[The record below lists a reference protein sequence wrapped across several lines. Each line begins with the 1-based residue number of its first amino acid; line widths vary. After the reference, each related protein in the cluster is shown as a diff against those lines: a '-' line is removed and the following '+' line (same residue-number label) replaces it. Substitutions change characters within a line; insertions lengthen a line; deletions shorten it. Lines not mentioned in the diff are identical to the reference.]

1 MKLHLPKLLRN
12 SVLACITAVAGIA
25 SSTVGSATFAGGFVA
40 FVLSGQASAATSTDP
55 TASFSDGDVLNVGDG
70 VTISESIRFEG
81 DATDASITLNVT
93 DGTVTWATAQAENKG
108 VSTVNIATGA
118 TLDVTTEE
126 GRYCVFASKEGADVT
141 INLEAGA
148 RLQSKNLFGWEN
160 GNRGAALRTV
170 NMAAGSEW
178 TIQTPESFYLNNTV
192 INLSGGKI
200 VLANEA
206 TAVCFER
213 RTSSINTTADATQM
227 SEITGPGAIKAGN
240 NGAGGDGEGYEFNV
254 ARGTFDIDDTNT
266 ADLLMSARLVNGDW
280 GRRVQKLG
288 DGIMEMTAA
297 SAFSH
302 TFYVREGELKFTGE
316 GNMNCS
322 DMSVLAG
329 GMLTLNTSAAFSS
342 VINLQDGGVLNLGSG
357 QSLGANANLNGT
369 VKIVDTV
376 TLTAGTLTVNENTTI
391 FDLSGW
397 TGGDTYQL
405 FTVDGGTLTAGKV
418 HVAGYEG
425 DGTWVLDSTG
435 VLSVQKLVTWSG
447 GPSLTWTEGSAF
459 DNGVAFTNN
468 ALVAIAGNQGDVTA
482 TVEGA
487 IAASELTVEAGTNLI
502 LAGAGTVSS
511 AATIVEG
518 DLTVQTA
525 GNSLSSITLNADSK
539 LTIAVDG
546 ETSLSGSLGT
556 TSISGGTIYIAE
568 GTTLT
573 ESAFGLIS
581 RDMVVQGTL
590 KFAGG
595 DVVNYNASNN
605 FTITVDG
612 GSLDLGEH
620 RQSLPS
626 ECTLVL
632 KDATVF
638 GTGDGYGALDF
649 FENGGTI
656 VSYGE
661 SSIDAPVRL
670 RPSGQTTYVNVV
682 DGTLTSLGNLG
693 NNNNGNLTKVG
704 AGTLA
709 IGGTVTTSGTVFV
722 NEGVLKMLDGSSAT
736 SVVSLAGGSL
746 SAEGTTATMETLGG
760 SGDVVLDAGV
770 VLTVNNA
777 TGFFNKK
784 GEGSLVINNMVGSQL
799 NMNHEGP
806 LTINNLSLA
815 DNAVL
820 SYGTMEGSLLQIGSL
835 NSNVLINIMAL
846 QDQLAQ
852 GIELGLASSISAD
865 KISVIGL
872 EAGEYTL
879 QNSNGYWKLISD
891 VELHTDWDM
900 NWGMDAIISSP
911 MSPAQIAVPESG
923 DFSLVGTDADNQ
935 SGRIAAV
942 LTGGGAGVS
951 VFGGSALPNGTS
963 NTAFQGDTW
972 IRAEEGQYKLIVGGH
987 FANSWGSGTV
997 GNFNGDSHIVVDGAT
1012 VGSIVG
1018 GSHQDGRGPRFTG
1031 NSYISIFSGDVT
1043 AAIVGAGTN
1052 AHGNTTHFDGTTNI
1066 YVYVPLS
1073 TNNQNGM
1080 GGAAPGDAV
1089 IGAGTSFDPQ
1099 SRGCTNNLTG
1109 ATNVTVDLSGYT
1121 GDAAN
1126 FAKKLIGGH
1135 FNWTGTYQA
1144 NITGDTNVNI
1154 IGNSG
1159 VTFTADIVGG
1169 SRNNGGSI
1177 NTTGTSSVN
1186 ISGASTYS
1194 SKVVAGSYLAG
1205 NFTSTTGGTS
1215 LSISGGTF
1223 NGVVYGGAYH
1233 ETAGTSTTGDV
1244 VISLSGGTFAD
1255 KVVAGSHLETGAGTL
1270 TVGNTSV
1277 TVSGGTL
1284 NADLIGGLYIN
1295 GTGDAAVTASMG
1307 DSTII
1312 ISGGKVTNV
1321 YGGTCTVRNTADSTI
1336 SQGDIVIDLQGGEIA
1351 GDVYAAGYQGNA
1363 TNLTTESTTVKL
1375 SAAATIADGKIISG
1389 GYKTSQTNSVI
1400 TGDSTL
1406 VFTDTQDRAG
1416 VSFTGFNKVEVADK
1430 ATATVGA
1437 LPTTGVTI
1445 DKVGAGVLATTVG
1458 VSGTGTGISV
1468 NVSEGTLQLTGTASM
1483 AASTVNVAKGAT
1495 LEIATT
1501 QELNAGTG
1509 SIAGTGSLVK
1519 SEAGTATV
1527 DTLGADWA
1535 GDITVNGG
1543 TLNLSA
1549 MGGTTSVEVKAGA
1562 ALNVAG
1568 DVACEVTNSGALTA
1582 GGISGKL
1589 TSTGGSLEIVG
1600 AGAAITSTD
1609 ISISGTTLKGTWSAA
1624 GAALGAGVV
1633 VDTTGTVTLT
1643 GADLSGQITVNAGT
1657 LALTGETTLSGFS
1670 SVQNITFAD
1679 ETRNGFDYTSDVY
1692 AGVIALGEGGSVD
1705 TTGLTVNGYDV
1716 TLKEG
1721 GSLVADHGVS
1731 TTYWVSSG
1739 TVTYNDALNLTNDDG
1754 DSAEAFKLNGGELVI
1769 GKDLGTIKLEVAAN
1783 GGTINIAEGQTLDSS
1798 DDFVENNAGTAQLAG
1813 KGVYL
1818 NGDSLTLTGPVKLSA
1833 DWNGIVST
1841 TAAVID
1847 TDTTLAL
1854 GKKVEFSAD
1863 ALTLGG
1869 ALNAT
1874 GAELILG
1881 EQLTFNSY
1889 DAVLKADA
1897 LSMRG
1902 GDLAISLSTAALSNV
1917 TATSTTLITLKE
1929 TSTGKM
1935 SYNGLDILA
1944 EGTSIEKSTGRDN
1957 LYDAKLCWDGNKLE
1971 LITTL
1976 REGLEVWEGDSASA
1990 VLDSDSIAEGA
2001 DLAFIGGGAPEVEVS
2016 GNASV
2021 QNIIVSNH
2029 TAKEDYIF
2037 TGDSIDVAEN
2047 LTVNYG
2053 ATLTVKNEVNVEGV
2067 TVVGEDSALTV
2078 SGGSLTTGSL
2088 QAATAQVTVGS
2099 GATLAARGDVEAS
2112 SIVVQASNLTAQSVV
2127 VAGDIDVE
2135 EKGSLAA
2142 KGDVVATNIAVAEA
2156 STLKA
2161 DSAAVKTV
2169 ENKGTLDIKGML
2181 VATSPT
2187 SVYSLRSADVA
2198 QGAVVNSG
2206 DMTVGGVV
2214 ADSFTMTG
2222 GTLEITSKD
2231 GFQSGSTNI
2240 AAGTL
2245 KANKVDWS
2253 IDGGTIGAVTIEG
2266 DKKITLSNVKLNET
2280 LVNNGNLE
2288 LTGEINI
2295 SNLEYKGTSVFTNLD
2310 GELTESG
2317 NGYASTT
2324 NIYTVVTGNAAIVDE
2339 SKVQWNSGSE
2349 ADYVYNNG
2357 ILTEKLTFSH
2367 DTYVVNTGLT
2377 YNSALNTALKA
2388 NDTKE
2393 ILAAGGTL
2401 KVQTAMVK
2409 QSLKVDGGTVDVNAA
2424 VTQDINLNSG
2434 LVNINAAVADIN
2446 AKGGTINIGSGATG
2460 EVKVKGS
2467 NVSITGGNGVAG
2479 LTINNGVVANLA
2491 LADTTVTTA
2500 KEGVT
2505 LNGTLE
2511 NGVLSVTEGT
2521 KLTGNLVLQDSK
2533 LNITSTNTGLTL
2545 TDAEVKSLT
2554 NDGLVSLDSI
2564 TVDVDDIV
2572 VEGIAAYDKYFSG
2585 WEVKDGKV
2593 VAAGRNTSNYTD
2605 KAGKD
2610 VSANAAAGL
2619 AMADAALVALNP
2631 QMTKGSDL
2639 GAVLSILDTANGAKA
2654 EELGASLAGASTAVL
2669 GMAAMGDVERQLK
2682 AIRNRTTTMGVDQS
2696 VANDDMPYFNA
2707 WINAEGD
2714 RAELGESGSES
2725 GYELNSWGGTVGFD
2739 VDFCPTVTAGMAL
2752 TAMYG
2757 DLDVTGADT
2766 ATGSIDSCYVSVFA
2780 RYAPSAWTHT
2790 FVATIGSSD
2799 ISLDRTVAGV
2809 QLEGETSGM
2818 SFGFMYELGH
2828 VYALDEDGTACLQPV
2843 FNVAWR
2849 HTSVDAY
2856 TETGSDLALE
2866 VGEQTLDTIT
2876 IGAGARLQAVV
2887 GESMYNRTSILEAR
2901 VLAKVDAGDR
2911 CGSSKVALNALPGAS
2926 TNVDST
2932 EMGALGLEAGAGLTI
2947 PVGQEGGSIFMDAS
2961 VELRSDYTNV
2971 NGTVGYRIN
2980 F

>member
-70 VTISESIRFEG
+70 VTISESIQFEG

-118 TLDVTTEE
+118 TLDVTSDE
-126 GRYCVFASKEGADVT
+126 GRYCVFASKQGADVT

-148 RLQSKNLFGWEN
+148 RLLSKNLFGWEM
-160 GNRGAALRTV
+160 GDRGTALRTV

-178 TIQTPESFYLNNTV
+178 TIGTAEGFYLNKTT

-200 VLANEA
+200 ILANEG
-206 TAVCFER
+206 TSMSFER
-213 RTSSINTTADATQM
+213 RENVIGTTAESTQM
-227 SEITGPGAIKAGN
+227 SEIAGAGAIKAGN
-240 NGAGGDGEGYEFNV
+240 NGNGGEGEGYIFNV
-254 ARGTFDIDDTNT
+254 VRGTFDIDDTNT

-297 SAFSH
+297 NTFSH
-302 TFYVREGELKFTGE
+302 TFYVRAGELKFTGA

-369 VKIVDTV
+369 VKIANTV

-391 FDLSGW
+391 FDLSDW
-397 TGGDTYQL
+397 AGGDTYQL
-405 FTVDGGTLTAGKV
+405 FTVDGGTLAAGKV

-435 VLSVQKLVTWSG
+435 VLSLQSLVTWSG
-447 GPSLTWTEGSAF
+447 GGSLTWSDGCTF
-459 DNGVAFTNN
+459 DNGATFTNN
-468 ALVAIAGNQGDVTA
+468 AMVNFAADQGDVTA

-487 IAASELTVEAGTNLI
+487 VTATELTVQSGTNLI
-502 LAGAGTVSS
+502 LAGTGTVN
-511 AATIVEG
+511 AVETLVEG

-525 GNSLSSITLNADSK
+525 GNTLGSVALSGNSK
-539 LTIAVDG
+539 LTIAVEG
-546 ETSLSGSLGT
+546 ETSLADSVGT

-626 ECTLVL
+626 KCTLVL

-638 GTGDGYGALDF
+638 GTGDAYGALDF

-670 RPSGQTTYVNVV
+670 RNSGQTTTMNVV

-693 NNNNGNLTKVG
+693 NNNNGNLAKTG

-722 NEGVLKMLDGSSAT
+722 NEGVLKMLDGSSVSSA
-736 SVVSLAGGSL
+736 VSLAGGTL
-746 SAEGTTATMETLGG
+746 TAEGTTATIESLGG
-760 SGDVVLDAGV
+760 SSGDVVLDAGV
-770 VLTVNNA
+770 VLTANNA
-777 TGFFNKK
+777 TGLFCKK
-784 GEGSLVINNMVGSQL
+784 GEGTLVINNLVGSQI
-799 NMNHEGP
+799 NMNYEGP
-806 LTINNLSLA
+806 LTINNVSLA
-815 DNAVL
+815 ENAVL
-820 SYGTMEGSLLQIGSL
+820 SYGIMEGSLLHIDELST
-835 NSNVLINIMAL
+835 NVVINVMAL
-846 QDQLAQ
+846 QNQLAD

-865 KISVIGL
+865 KIAVLGL
-872 EAGEYTL
+872 AAGEYTL
-879 QNSNGYWKLISD
+879 QDSNGYWKLISD

-900 NWGMDAIISSP
+900 NWGTDIIVSSP
-911 MSPAQIAVPESG
+911 VESVEITVPESG
-923 DFSLVGTDADNQ
+923 DFSLVGTDANDQ

-972 IRAEEGQYKLIVGGH
+972 IRAEEGQYKLITGGH

-997 GNFNGDSHIVVDGAT
+997 GNFTGDTHIVVDGAT

-1018 GSHQDGRGPRFTG
+1018 GSHQDGRGPVFTG

-1052 AHGNTTHFDGTTNI
+1052 AHGNTTHFNGTTNI

-1073 TNNQNGM
+1073 TINVNGM

-1099 SRGCTNNLTG
+1099 KRGSTNNLTG

-1126 FAKKLIGGH
+1126 FAKKVIGGH
-1135 FNWTGTYQA
+1135 FNWDGTYQA
-1144 NITGDTNVNI
+1144 NITGNTNVNI
-1154 IGNSG
+1154 IGNSD
-1159 VTFTADIVGG
+1159 VTFTDVVVGG

-1194 SKVVAGSYLAG
+1194 SKIVAGSYLTG
-1205 NFTSTTGGTS
+1205 NSTSTTGGTG

-1223 NGVVYGGAYH
+1223 NGAVYGGAYH
-1233 ETAGTSTTGDV
+1233 DNGGTSTTGDV
-1244 VISLSGGTFAD
+1244 VISLAGGTFAD

-1321 YGGTCTVRNTADSTI
+1321 YGGTYTVRNKADATI
-1336 SQGDIVIDLQGGEIA
+1336 TQGDIVIDLQGGEIA
-1351 GDVYAAGYQGNA
+1351 GNVYAAGYQGNA
-1363 TNLTTESTTVKL
+1363 TGLTTGSTTVKV
-1375 SAAATIADGKIISG
+1375 SAAATIAAGKTISG

-1406 VFTDTQDRAG
+1406 VFTDTQDRSG
-1416 VSFTGFNKVEVADK
+1416 VTFIDFNKVEVADN
-1430 ATATVGA
+1430 ATATIGA
-1437 LPTTGVTI
+1437 LTSI
-1445 DKVGAGVLATTVG
+1445 DKVGAGVLATAVG
-1458 VSGTGTGISV
+1458 VSGTGTGVTV
-1468 NVSEGTLQLTGTASM
+1468 NVNEGTLLLTGTASM
-1483 AASTVNVAKGAT
+1483 AAGTVNVTQGAV
-1495 LEIATT
+1495 LEISTT
-1501 QELNAGTG
+1501 EELNAGTG

-1527 DTLGADWA
+1527 DTLGADWT

-1568 DVACEVTNSGALTA
+1568 DVACEVTNNGALTA

-1600 AGAAITSTD
+1600 AGAAITSSD

-1643 GADLSGQITVNAGT
+1643 GADLSSQITVNAGT

-1705 TTGLTVNGYDV
+1705 TTGLKVNGYAA

-1754 DSAEAFKLNGGELVI
+1754 NSAEFFKLNGGELVI
-1769 GKDLGTIKLEVAAN
+1769 GKDLGTTIKLEVAAN

-1889 DAVLKADA
+1889 DAVLEADA

-1917 TATSTTLITLKE
+1917 TVTSTTLITLKE

-1944 EGTSIEKSTGRDN
+1944 EGTSIEKSTGKDN

-1976 REGLEVWEGDSASA
+1976 REGLEVWKGDSASS
-1990 VLDSDSIAEGA
+1990 VLDSDSIAEGS
-2001 DLAFIGGGAPEVEVS
+2001 DLAFIGGGASEVEVS

-2029 TAKEDYIF
+2029 TAKEDYVF

-2053 ATLTVKNEVNVEGV
+2053 ATLTVKNEVTVEGD

-2078 SGGSLTTGSL
+2078 SGGTLTTGSL

-2099 GATLAARGDVEAS
+2099 GATLAAKGDVEAS

-2161 DSAAVKTV
+2161 DSAAVKAV

-2187 SVYSLRSADVA
+2187 SVYSLRSASIA
-2198 QGAVVNSG
+2198 EGSIVNSG

-2222 GTLEITSKD
+2222 GTLEITSRD

-2253 IDGGTIGAVTIEG
+2253 IDGGTIGVVTIEG
-2266 DKKITLSNVKLNET
+2266 DKKITLSNVTLTDTLTNE
-2280 LVNNGNLE
+2280 GNLE

-2295 SNLEYKGTSVFTNLD
+2295 SNLEYKGTSVFTDLN
-2310 GELTESG
+2310 GELTEKG

-2339 SKVQWNSGSE
+2339 SEVQWNSGSE

-2357 ILTEKLTFSH
+2357 ILTEKLTFSR
-2367 DTYVVNTGLT
+2367 DTYVVNTGLD

-2393 ILAAGGTL
+2393 ILAKGGTL
-2401 KVQTAMVK
+2401 KVQTAMVH
-2409 QSLKVDGGTVDVNAA
+2409 QQLTVDGGTVDVKAA
-2424 VTQDINLNSG
+2424 VAKEISLKSG
-2434 LVNINAAVADIN
+2434 LVDIN
-2446 AKGGTINIGSGATG
+2446 ASVNGIAAQGGTINIGSGATG
-2460 EVKVKGS
+2460 EVNVTGSKVT
-2467 NVSITGGNGVAG
+2467 ITGGNGVAG

-2545 TDAEVKSLT
+2545 TAAEVKSLT

-2593 VAAGRNTSNYTD
+2593 VAAGRNTSNYTE
-2605 KAGKD
+2605 KVGKD

-2639 GAVLSILDTANGAKA
+2639 GAVLSILDTASGAKA

-2714 RAELGESGSES
+2714 RSELGESGSES

-2739 VDFCPTVTAGMAL
+2739 VDFCSTVTAGMAL

-2766 ATGSIDSCYVSVFA
+2766 ATGSMDSYYVSVFA

-2932 EMGALGLEAGAGLTI
+2932 EMGAFGLEAGAGLTI